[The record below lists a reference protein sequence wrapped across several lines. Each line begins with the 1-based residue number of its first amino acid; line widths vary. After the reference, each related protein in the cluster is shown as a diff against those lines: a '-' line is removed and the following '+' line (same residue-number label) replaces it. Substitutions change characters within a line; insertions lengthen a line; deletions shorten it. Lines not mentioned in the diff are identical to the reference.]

1 MTAIEKEKRIK
12 DLKKLVAKLNSKN
25 DLRLGFGQVD
35 PITFIPTPFP
45 TLNELSGG
53 GLPRGKYTT
62 IAGPE
67 RTAKGTLLLQ
77 IIAHNMAI
85 DPNFTVLW
93 TDVEDALDESWCIA
107 LGVDMSRVLVQ
118 KYSKEVTY
126 FEKLLDAGL
135 ELVKTGAIDMWVI
148 DSVAAL
154 IPKAEDD
161 KLIEDNAMLDLQ
173 RKLPLFL
180 RKGSHVMSLA
190 NTACVLIGQIYNAPN
205 ATYTTEEVK
214 GGNGLK
220 HWAHLRFL
228 TRRGNKQEAPAPVDV
243 MMPDGT
249 NKKLLP
255 GWAMH
260 IKNDKTRINM
270 NEGQSV
276 VLKFM
281 YGRGL
286 DSVNS
291 AITTLFAH
299 SVFEQ
304 SGAWFSHELLPDG
317 KVQGRDKLVS
327 LLESNDSLRTKLLQ
341 QLDGTLVTI
350 FSEDDK
356 EEPSLTEIKIENGN

>member
-1 MTAIEKEKRIK
+1 MTATEKETK
-12 DLKKLVAKLNSKN
+12 LKQLHKIVDKLNKKN
-25 DLRLGFGQVD
+25 ELRLGFGQVE
-35 PITFIPTPFP
+35 PLVFIETPFP

-53 GLPRGKYTT
+53 GFPRGKYTT

-77 IIAHNMAI
+77 TIAHSMAM

-93 TDVEDALDESWCIA
+93 TDVEDALDEPWCIA

-118 KYSKEVTY
+118 KYSEDATY

-135 ELVKTGAIDMWVI
+135 ELIGTGAIDMWVI

-180 RKGSHVMSLA
+180 RKGSHVISLA
-190 NTACVLIGQIYNAPN
+190 KTACILIGQIYNAPS

-220 HWAHLRFL
+220 HWAHLRLL
-228 TRRGNKQEAPAPVDV
+228 TRRGNKQEHPDPVDI

-249 NKKLLP
+249 SRKLLP

-260 IKNDKTRINM
+260 IKNDKTRINK
-270 NEGQSV
+270 NEGQSI

-286 DSVNS
+286 DSVHS

-304 SGAWFSHELLPDG
+304 SGAWFYHKALPDG
-317 KVQGRDKLVS
+317 KVQGKPSLVS
-327 LLESNDSLRTKLLQ
+327 LLESDDSLRTKLLQ
-341 QLDGTLVTI
+341 ELDGELI
-350 FSEDDK
+350 AEFSEEDEK
-356 EEPSLTEIKIENGN
+356 EPSIT